1 MINYKYLQADLL
13 ECSKCKENYLPYN
26 DDNLGV
32 KLYNGNGFDKNIN
45 FMNNIVTKNVA
56 VKCQ

>member
-1 MINYKYLQADLL
+1 MINYKYSNIDTL

-26 DDNLGV
+26 DNDYNT

-56 VKCQ
+56 VKC